1 MRNLLNLRTTAP
13 IMALLVLAAC
23 GSSNN
28 NNGQAAVPPPPPP
41 PPPPVADATFEVSV
55 TNLTLAQPLSP
66 VAVMLH
72 RAGFNSFIDGE
83 TASLAL
89 ELMAEEGDN
98 TDVLGEVAA
107 SAEHLASGSTAGP
120 VPPLSA
126 SDAVS
131 LSFPS
136 DQLDD
141 VRLSVVTMLV
151 HTNDAFS
158 GANANNVSD
167 MEVGDSITFTGPT
180 WDAGTEA
187 NDELGISIPGPDFGG
202 EGFNA
207 ARDDRIDRV
216 RFHQGVVTSTS
227 VESGLATSSL
237 VERHRFDNPTTRI
250 TITRTE

>member
-1 MRNLLNLRTTAP
+1 MKLLFKSRFTAP
-13 IMALLVLAAC
+13 LVALLVLTAC
-23 GSSNN
+23 GGSSTPP
-28 NNGQAAVPPPPPP
+28 AAPEPAPPPP

-66 VAVMLH
+66 VAVMFH

-83 TASLAL
+83 TSSLAL
-89 ELMAEEGDN
+89 ELLAEGGDN

-107 SAEHLASGSTAGP
+107 ATEHLASGSTAGP
-120 VPPLSA
+120 VPPSA
-126 SDAVS
+126 FSDVVT

-141 VRLSVVTMLV
+141 VRLSVITMLV

-158 GANANNVSD
+158 GMNATNISN
-167 MEVGDSITFTGPT
+167 MEVGQSITFTGPT

-187 NDELGISIPGPDFGG
+187 NDELGVSMPGPDFGG
-202 EGFNA
+202 EGFNPN
-207 ARDDRIDRV
+207 RDDRLDLV
-216 RFHQGVVTSTS
+216 RFHQGVVTSAS
-227 VESGLATSSL
+227 VESGLASSSL

-250 TITRTE
+250 TVTRTE

>member
-1 MRNLLNLRTTAP
+1 MRNSLLRITAP
-13 IMALLVLAAC
+13 LVALLVLAAC
-23 GSSNN
+23 SDSDSV
-28 NNGQAAVPPPPPP
+28 APVATPPPPPPP
-41 PPPPVADATFEVSV
+41 PPPPVEDASFEVSV

-89 ELMAEEGDN
+89 ELMAEGGDN

-107 SAEHLASGSTAGP
+107 AVEHLASASTAGP

-126 SDAVS
+126 SDVVT

-158 GANANNVSD
+158 GANANDVSN
-167 MEVGDSITFTGPT
+167 MAVGDSITFTGPT

-187 NDELGISIPGPDFGG
+187 NDELGSSMPGPDFGG

-207 ARDDRIDRV
+207 ARDDRIDLV
-216 RFHQGVVTSTS
+216 RFHQGVVTSAS

-237 VERHRFDNPTTRI
+237 LERHRFDNPTTRI